1 MSKNIEPIWKYSYTK
16 LSDILVPLSVAEKQI
31 RAVEGIDSFH
41 FSVKMKNNNKKYTK
55 DNLYV
60 IPYPYLI
67 SVLDEYNLDVDEE
80 IPEYVRNDIHQRM
93 IRYYKFAIDE
103 ETLQNIDNND
113 NICSILN
120 IYNGVI
126 ASFDKTKIKEL
137 VPITIP
143 YELPFMIS
151 KLWNIYNGTVE
162 GDYRRMMNGLFRNTE
177 EDDEDEDDRVEG
189 YINYMKDIAI
199 RECLD
204 GDNYMIVYQL
214 KHDDNEEYDIDDEC
228 IWATGTTDA
237 LHSAIDC
244 IKINNNTLSLYKQDS
259 KVILVR

>member
-1 MSKNIEPIWKYSYTK
+1 MSKNIEPIWKYPYAK

-41 FSVKMKNNNKKYTK
+41 FSVKVKSDNKKYTK

-60 IPYPYLI
+60 IPYPYLV
-67 SVLDEYNLDVDEE
+67 SVLDEYNLDADEE
-80 IPEYVRNDIHQRM
+80 IPEYVRNDLHQRM
-93 IRYYKFAIDE
+93 IRYYNFAIDE
-103 ETLQNIDNND
+103 ETLHNIDNND

-120 IYNGVI
+120 IYNGII
-126 ASFDKTKIKEL
+126 ASFDKTKIKDL

-143 YELPFMIS
+143 YALPLMVD
-151 KLWNIYNGTVE
+151 KLWNIYNGYTE
-162 GDYRRMMNGLFRNTE
+162 DDYRRMMNGLFNYADT
-177 EDDEDEDDRVEG
+177 DYDEDDQVEG
-189 YINYMKDIAI
+189 YINYIKNIAI

-214 KHDDNEEYDIDDEC
+214 KHNDNEKHDIDDEC
-228 IWATGTTDA
+228 IWATGTTDS